1 MLLSEIQNIPVCCR
15 RRSFGEGNRIYVKFH
30 MKIFRI
36 HVTMFSV
43 DSLRTRRETMRP
55 RNKKHLEERFEKCRP
70 LVAGDPASL
79 KGRWRALFGREGGRL
94 HLEIGCGKGAFITGM
109 AAAHPDTD
117 FIAMECVKNVIVTAL
132 EKTEQRGLPNIRFVN
147 ENANGLLDFFLPGEI
162 DCIYLNFSDPWP
174 RKKQAKHR
182 LTHPAFLKMYQ
193 TILAPGGRI
202 IQKTDNRELFAF
214 SIESFTGSG
223 WKLSNVTYDLHA
235 PETPSEI
242 LGQNIIT
249 EYERRF
255 LEEGQPIHRLEAV
268 PPDLS
273 RLA

>member
-1 MLLSEIQNIPVCCR
+1 MIRHIC
-15 RRSFGEGNRIYVKFH
+15 
-30 MKIFRI
+30 
-36 HVTMFSV
+36 MFEFL
-43 DSLRTRRETMRP
+43 DEAGGRTRTENVEITKNM
-55 RNKKHLEERFEKCRP
+55 LE
-70 LVAGDPASL
+70 
-79 KGRWRALFGREGGRL
+79 ALPSK
-94 HLEIGCGKGAFITGM
+94 I
-109 AAAHPDTD
+109 DW
-117 FIAMECVKNVIVTAL
+117 
-132 EKTEQRGLPNIRFVN
+132 IRSSTVRVN